1 MAVLARS
8 DICVPVAKPA
18 DKLSISVLAR
28 TPRPRRRRYKS
39 HGRDFPWPT
48 LTRRVHKMPRRTDN

>member
-1 MAVLARS
+1 MAALARS

-28 TPRPRRRRYKS
+28 MPRPRRRRYRS
-39 HGRDFPWPT
+39 HGPDFPWPT
-48 LTRRVHKMPRRTDN
+48 LTRRVHTMLRRTDK